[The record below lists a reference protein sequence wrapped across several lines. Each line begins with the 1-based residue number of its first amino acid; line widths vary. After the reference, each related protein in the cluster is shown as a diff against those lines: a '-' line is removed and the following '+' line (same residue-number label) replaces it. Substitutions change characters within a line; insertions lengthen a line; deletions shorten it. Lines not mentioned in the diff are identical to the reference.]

1 MTKHEWIKNEIA
13 AWRSEGI
20 INNVLAETLISRYK
34 TEASK
39 ISWGAIIVGAF
50 GALMIG
56 LGIIALFAAN
66 WDSLNRP
73 ARAAVA
79 VTPLIVCGLIGI
91 IASFKNVKAMAFWEP
106 LGILWCVSTVAAACL
121 VAQTY
126 QVGGSVPGLVLLVAL
141 LTLPIAWLTKS
152 VAIMM
157 FWPLFAI
164 IWAAASEDIEGE
176 SWSLL
181 VKSFALMAF
190 SLPAFIAFLR
200 RKPCR
205 AALVAGLIVTG
216 LLFSLGAAIMTLTV
230 MPYRYKFWAYPEVSV
245 MVFWGF
251 SAIVLGLGAKFKLP
265 TWPMIATIVISG
277 AAMTTVSQ
285 GIWIFGLSVLIAV
298 SIAWYGI
305 GRIKLSY
312 MNIGAALF
320 LWLLLAKFFE
330 SEISFTTKGIVLICS
345 GVALTLLNV
354 AMTQFK
360 KRRVK

>member
-1 MTKHEWIKNEIA
+1 MTKKEWMKNEILT
-13 AWRSEGI
+13 WQSEGI
-20 INNVLAETLISRYK
+20 INKVLAETLIGRYK

-73 ARAAVA
+73 VRAAVA

-91 IASFKNVKAMAFWEP
+91 IASFKNVKAMTFWEP

-141 LTLPIAWLTKS
+141 LTLPIVWLTKS

-164 IWAAASEDIEGE
+164 IWAVASEDFEGE

-181 VKSFALMAF
+181 VKSFALMAL

-205 AALVAGLIVTG
+205 AALVAGLTVTG
-216 LLFSLGAAIMTLTV
+216 LLYSLGAAIMTSTV
-230 MPYRYKFWAYPEVSV
+230 VPFRFWKYPEASV
-245 MVFWGF
+245 MIFWVL

-285 GIWIFGLSVLIAV
+285 EIWIFGLSILIAV

-305 GRIKLSY
+305 WRIKLSY
-312 MNIGAALF
+312 MNIGVALF

-330 SEISFTTKGIVLICS
+330 SKISFTIKGIVLICS

>member
-1 MTKHEWIKNEIA
+1 MTKQEWIKNEILT
-13 AWRSEGI
+13 WQSEGI
-20 INNVLAETLISRYK
+20 INNVLAETLIGRYK
-34 TEASK
+34 TEAPK
-39 ISWGAIIVGAF
+39 VSWGAIIVGAF

-106 LGILWCVSTVAAACL
+106 LGILWCVSTVAAVCL

-164 IWAAASEDIEGE
+164 IWAAASEDFEGK

-181 VKSFALMAF
+181 VKSFALMVL

-200 RKPCR
+200 RKPYR

-216 LLFSLGAAIMTLTV
+216 LLYSLGAAIMTLTV
-230 MPYRYKFWAYPEVSV
+230 IPYTSCVDPEVSV
-245 MVFWGF
+245 MVFWVL

-277 AAMTTVSQ
+277 AAMTTVSLE
-285 GIWIFGLSVLIAV
+285 IWIFGLSILIAV

-305 GRIKLSY
+305 WRVKLSY

-330 SEISFTTKGIVLICS
+330 SKISFTIKGIVLICS

>member
-1 MTKHEWIKNEIA
+1 MTKQEWIKNEIA
-13 AWRSEGI
+13 AWQSEGI
-20 INNVLAETLISRYK
+20 INNVLAETLIGRYK

-79 VTPLIVCGLIGI
+79 VTPLIVCALIGI

-141 LTLPIAWLTKS
+141 LTLPIVWLTKS

-164 IWAAASEDIEGE
+164 IWAAASEDFEGK

-181 VKSFALMAF
+181 VKSFALMAL

-216 LLFSLGAAIMTLTV
+216 LLYSLGAAIMTLTV
-230 MPYRYKFWAYPEVSV
+230 VPFRFWKCPEVSV
-245 MVFWGF
+245 MIFWVL

-265 TWPMIATIVISG
+265 TWPMIATIMISG

-285 GIWIFGLSVLIAV
+285 EIWIFGLSILIAV

-305 GRIKLSY
+305 WRVKLSY

-330 SEISFTTKGIVLICS
+330 SKISFTTKGIVLICS

>member
-1 MTKHEWIKNEIA
+1 MTKYEWIKNEILT
-13 AWRSEGI
+13 WQSEGI
-20 INNVLAETLISRYK
+20 INKVLAETLIGRYK
-34 TEASK
+34 TETPK

-141 LTLPIAWLTKS
+141 LTLPIVWLTKS

-164 IWAAASEDIEGE
+164 VWAAASEDVKGE

-181 VKSFALMAF
+181 VKSFALMAL
-190 SLPAFIAFLR
+190 SLPAFIVFLR

-205 AALVAGLIVTG
+205 AALVVGLLVTG
-216 LLFSLGAAIMTLTV
+216 LLYSLGAAIMTLTV
-230 MPYRYKFWAYPEVSV
+230 MPYRSWAYPEVLV
-245 MVFWGF
+245 MVFWVL

-265 TWPMIATIVISG
+265 TWPMISTIVISG

-285 GIWIFGLSVLIAV
+285 EIWIFGLSVLIAV

-305 GRIKLSY
+305 WRVKLSY

-330 SEISFTTKGIVLICS
+330 SKISFTIKGIVLICS

>member
-1 MTKHEWIKNEIA
+1 MTKQEWIKNEIA
-13 AWRSEGI
+13 AWQFEGI
-20 INNVLAETLISRYK
+20 INNVLAETLIGRYK

-39 ISWGAIIVGAF
+39 ISWGAIIIGAF

-73 ARAAVA
+73 VRAAVA

-164 IWAAASEDIEGE
+164 IWAVASEDFEGE

-181 VKSFALMAF
+181 VKSFALMAL

-216 LLFSLGAAIMTLTV
+216 LLYSLGAAIMTLNV
-230 MPYRYKFWAYPEVSV
+230 VPFRFWKDSEVSV
-245 MVFWGF
+245 MIFWAL

-285 GIWIFGLSVLIAV
+285 EIWIFGLSVLIAV

-305 GRIKLSY
+305 WRIKLSY

-320 LWLLLAKFFE
+320 LWLLVAKFFE
-330 SEISFTTKGIVLICS
+330 SKISFTIKGVVLICS

>member
-1 MTKHEWIKNEIA
+1 MAKQEWIKNEILT
-13 AWRSEGI
+13 WQSEGI
-20 INNVLAETLISRYK
+20 INNVLAETLIGRYK
-34 TEASK
+34 TEAPK
-39 ISWGAIIVGAF
+39 VSWGAIIVGTF

-66 WDSLNRP
+66 WDSLNRQ

-79 VTPLIVCGLIGI
+79 VTPLIVCALIGI

-141 LTLPIAWLTKS
+141 LTLPIAWFTKS

-164 IWAAASEDIEGE
+164 IWAVASEDFEGE

-181 VKSFALMAF
+181 VKSFALMAL

-205 AALVAGLIVTG
+205 AALVSGLIVTG
-216 LLFSLGAAIMTLTV
+216 LLYSLGAAIMTLTI
-230 MPYRYKFWAYPEVSV
+230 MPYRSWAYPEVSV
-245 MVFWGF
+245 MVFWVL

-285 GIWIFGLSVLIAV
+285 EIWIFGLSVLIAV

-330 SEISFTTKGIVLICS
+330 SEISFTIKGIVLICS

>member
-1 MTKHEWIKNEIA
+1 MTKQEWIKNEILT
-13 AWRSEGI
+13 WQSEGI
-20 INNVLAETLISRYK
+20 INNVLAETLIGRYK
-34 TEASK
+34 TEAPK
-39 ISWGAIIVGAF
+39 VSWGAIIVGSF

-106 LGILWCVSTVAAACL
+106 LGILWCVSTVAAVCL

-164 IWAAASEDIEGE
+164 IWAAASEDFEGE

-181 VKSFALMAF
+181 VKSFALMAL
-190 SLPAFIAFLR
+190 SLPAFIAFLQ

-216 LLFSLGAAIMTLTV
+216 LLYSLGAAIMTLTV
-230 MPYRYKFWAYPEVSV
+230 IPYTSCVDPEVSV
-245 MVFWGF
+245 MVFWVL

-285 GIWIFGLSVLIAV
+285 EIWISGLSVLIAV

-305 GRIKLSY
+305 WRIKLSY

-330 SEISFTTKGIVLICS
+330 SKISFTIKGIVLICS

>member
-1 MTKHEWIKNEIA
+1 MTKQEWIKNEILT
-13 AWRSEGI
+13 WQSEGI
-20 INNVLAETLISRYK
+20 INNVLAETLIGRYK
-34 TEASK
+34 PEAPKVSL
-39 ISWGAIIVGAF
+39 GAIIVGAI

-66 WDSLNRP
+66 WDSLNRS

-79 VTPLIVCGLIGI
+79 VTPLIVCALIGI

-106 LGILWCVSTVAAACL
+106 LGILWCVSTVAAVCL

-164 IWAAASEDIEGE
+164 IWAAASEDFEGK

-181 VKSFALMAF
+181 VKSFALMVL

-200 RKPCR
+200 RKPYR

-216 LLFSLGAAIMTLTV
+216 LLYSLGAAIMTLTV
-230 MPYRYKFWAYPEVSV
+230 IPYTSCVDPEVSV
-245 MVFWGF
+245 MVFWVL

-285 GIWIFGLSVLIAV
+285 EIWIFGLSVLIAV

-305 GRIKLSY
+305 WRVKLSY

-330 SEISFTTKGIVLICS
+330 SKISFTIKGIVLICS

>member
-1 MTKHEWIKNEIA
+1 
-13 AWRSEGI
+13 
-20 INNVLAETLISRYK
+20 
-34 TEASK
+34 
-39 ISWGAIIVGAF
+39 
-50 GALMIG
+50 
-56 LGIIALFAAN
+56 
-66 WDSLNRP
+66 
-73 ARAAVA
+73 
-79 VTPLIVCGLIGI
+79 
-91 IASFKNVKAMAFWEP
+91 
-106 LGILWCVSTVAAACL
+106 
-121 VAQTY
+121 
-126 QVGGSVPGLVLLVAL
+126 
-141 LTLPIAWLTKS
+141 
-152 VAIMM
+152 MM

-164 IWAAASEDIEGE
+164 IWAVASEDFEGE

-181 VKSFALMAF
+181 VKSFALMVL

-216 LLFSLGAAIMTLTV
+216 LLYSLGAAIMTLTV
-230 MPYRYKFWAYPEVSV
+230 VPFRCWRHPEASV
-245 MVFWGF
+245 MIFWVL

-285 GIWIFGLSVLIAV
+285 EIWIFGLSVLIAV

-305 GRIKLSY
+305 WRVKLSY

-330 SEISFTTKGIVLICS
+330 SKISFTIKGIVLICS

>member
-1 MTKHEWIKNEIA
+1 MTKQEWIKNEIA
-13 AWRSEGI
+13 SWQSEGI
-20 INNVLAETLISRYK
+20 INNALAETLIGRYK
-34 TEASK
+34 TEAPK
-39 ISWGAIIVGAF
+39 VSWGAIIVGAF

-79 VTPLIVCGLIGI
+79 VTPLIVCALIGI

-106 LGILWCVSTVAAACL
+106 LGILWCVSTVAAVCL

-164 IWAAASEDIEGE
+164 IWAAASENFEGK

-181 VKSFALMAF
+181 VKSFALMAL

-205 AALVAGLIVTG
+205 AALVTGLIVTG
-216 LLFSLGAAIMTLTV
+216 LLYSLGAAIMTSTV
-230 MPYRYKFWAYPEVSV
+230 VPFMFWKYPEAPV
-245 MVFWGF
+245 MIFWVL

-265 TWPMIATIVISG
+265 TWPMIAIIVISG
-277 AAMTTVSQ
+277 AAITTVSQ
-285 GIWIFGLSVLIAV
+285 EIWIFGLSVLIAV

-305 GRIKLSY
+305 WRVKLLY

-330 SEISFTTKGIVLICS
+330 SKISFTIKGVVLICS

-354 AMTQFK
+354 AMTKFK

>member
-1 MTKHEWIKNEIA
+1 MTKQEWIKNEILT
-13 AWRSEGI
+13 WQSEGI
-20 INNVLAETLISRYK
+20 INKVLAETLIGRYK
-34 TEASK
+34 TEVSK
-39 ISWGAIIVGAF
+39 VSWGAIIVGAF

-73 ARAAVA
+73 ARAVVA
-79 VTPLIVCGLIGI
+79 VTPLIVCALIGI

-157 FWPLFAI
+157 SWPLFAI
-164 IWAAASEDIEGE
+164 IWAAASEDFEGK

-181 VKSFALMAF
+181 VKSFALMVL

-200 RKPCR
+200 RKPYR

-216 LLFSLGAAIMTLTV
+216 LLYSLGAAIMTLKV
-230 MPYRYKFWAYPEVSV
+230 VPFRFWKYPEASV
-245 MVFWGF
+245 MIFWGL

-277 AAMTTVSQ
+277 AATTTVSQ
-285 GIWIFGLSVLIAV
+285 EIWIFGLSVLIAV

-305 GRIKLSY
+305 WRVKLSY

-330 SEISFTTKGIVLICS
+330 SKISFTIKGIVLICS

>member
-1 MTKHEWIKNEIA
+1 MTKYEWIKNEIA
-13 AWRSEGI
+13 SWRSEGI
-20 INNVLAETLISRYK
+20 INNILAETLIGRYK
-34 TEASK
+34 TVAPK
-39 ISWGAIIVGAF
+39 VSWGAIIVGSF

-106 LGILWCVSTVAAACL
+106 LGILWCVSTVAAVCL

-164 IWAAASEDIEGE
+164 IWAAASEDFEGK

-181 VKSFALMAF
+181 VKSFALMVL

-200 RKPCR
+200 RKPYR

-216 LLFSLGAAIMTLTV
+216 LLYSLGAAIMTLTV
-230 MPYRYKFWAYPEVSV
+230 IPYTSCVDPEVSV
-245 MVFWGF
+245 MVFWVL

-277 AAMTTVSQ
+277 AAMTTVSLE
-285 GIWIFGLSVLIAV
+285 IWIFGLSILIAV

-305 GRIKLSY
+305 WRVKLSY

-330 SEISFTTKGIVLICS
+330 SKISFTIKGIVLICS

>member
-1 MTKHEWIKNEIA
+1 MTKQEWIKNEILT
-13 AWRSEGI
+13 WQSEGI
-20 INNVLAETLISRYK
+20 INKVLAEILIGRYK

-39 ISWGAIIVGAF
+39 ISWGAMIVGAF

-164 IWAAASEDIEGE
+164 IWAVASEDFEGE
-176 SWSLL
+176 SWSLF
-181 VKSFALMAF
+181 VKSFALMAL

-216 LLFSLGAAIMTLTV
+216 LLYSLGAAIMTLTV
-230 MPYRYKFWAYPEVSV
+230 MPYGYWAYPEVSV
-245 MVFWGF
+245 MVFWVL

-277 AAMTTVSQ
+277 AAMITVSQ
-285 GIWIFGLSVLIAV
+285 EIWIFGLSVLIAV

-330 SEISFTTKGIVLICS
+330 SKISFTIKGVVLICS

>member
-1 MTKHEWIKNEIA
+1 MTKYEWIKNEIA
-13 AWRSEGI
+13 AWQSEGI
-20 INNVLAETLISRYK
+20 INNVLAETLIGRYK
-34 TEASK
+34 AVAPK

-73 ARAAVA
+73 ARAVVA
-79 VTPLIVCGLIGI
+79 VTPLIVCALIGI

-164 IWAAASEDIEGE
+164 IWAVASEDFEGE

-181 VKSFALMAF
+181 VKSFALMAL

-216 LLFSLGAAIMTLTV
+216 LLYSLGAAIMTLNV
-230 MPYRYKFWAYPEVSV
+230 VPFRFWKDSEVSV
-245 MVFWGF
+245 MIFWAL

-285 GIWIFGLSVLIAV
+285 EIWIFGLSVLIAV

-305 GRIKLSY
+305 WRVKLSY

-330 SEISFTTKGIVLICS
+330 SKISFTIKGIVLICS

>member
-1 MTKHEWIKNEIA
+1 MTKYEWIRNEIA
-13 AWRSEGI
+13 SWQSEGI
-20 INNVLAETLISRYK
+20 INNVLAEILIGRYK
-34 TEASK
+34 TVAPK
-39 ISWGAIIVGAF
+39 VSWGAIIVGSF

-79 VTPLIVCGLIGI
+79 VTPLIVCALIGI

-106 LGILWCVSTVAAACL
+106 LGILWCVSTVAAVCL

-164 IWAAASEDIEGE
+164 IWAAASEDFEGK

-181 VKSFALMAF
+181 VKSFALMAL

-200 RKPCR
+200 RKPYR

-216 LLFSLGAAIMTLTV
+216 LLYSLGAAIMTLIV
-230 MPYRYKFWAYPEVSV
+230 VPFRFWKDPEVSV
-245 MVFWGF
+245 MIFWVL

-285 GIWIFGLSVLIAV
+285 EIWIFGLSVLIAV

-305 GRIKLSY
+305 WRVKLSY

-330 SEISFTTKGIVLICS
+330 SKISFTIKGIVLICS

>member
-1 MTKHEWIKNEIA
+1 MTKQEWLKNEILT
-13 AWRSEGI
+13 WQSEGI
-20 INNVLAETLISRYK
+20 INKVLAETLIGRYK
-34 TEASK
+34 TEAAK

-91 IASFKNVKAMAFWEP
+91 IASFKNVKAMAFWEH

-141 LTLPIAWLTKS
+141 LMLPIAWLTKS

-164 IWAAASEDIEGE
+164 IWAAASEDFEGE

-181 VKSFALMAF
+181 VKSFALMAL

-216 LLFSLGAAIMTLTV
+216 LLYSLGAAIMTLTV
-230 MPYRYKFWAYPEVSV
+230 MPYKSWAYPEVSV
-245 MVFWGF
+245 MVFWVL

-285 GIWIFGLSVLIAV
+285 EIWIFGLSVLIAV

-305 GRIKLSY
+305 WRVKLSY

-330 SEISFTTKGIVLICS
+330 SKISFTIKGIVLICS

>member
-1 MTKHEWIKNEIA
+1 MTKQEWIKNEILT
-13 AWRSEGI
+13 WQSEGI
-20 INNVLAETLISRYK
+20 INKVLAETLIGRYK

-106 LGILWCVSTVAAACL
+106 LGILWCVSTVAAVCL

-164 IWAAASEDIEGE
+164 IWAAASEDFEGK

-181 VKSFALMAF
+181 VKSFALMVL

-200 RKPCR
+200 RKPYR

-216 LLFSLGAAIMTLTV
+216 LLYSLGAAIMTLTV
-230 MPYRYKFWAYPEVSV
+230 IPYTSCVDPEVSV
-245 MVFWGF
+245 MVFWVL

-285 GIWIFGLSVLIAV
+285 EIWIFGLSVLIAV

-305 GRIKLSY
+305 WRVKLSY

-330 SEISFTTKGIVLICS
+330 SKISFTIKGIVLICS

>member
-1 MTKHEWIKNEIA
+1 MTKQEWIKNEILT
-13 AWRSEGI
+13 WQSEGI
-20 INNVLAETLISRYK
+20 INKVLAETLIGRYK

-106 LGILWCVSTVAAACL
+106 LGILWCVSTVAAVCL

-164 IWAAASEDIEGE
+164 IWAAASEDFEGK

-181 VKSFALMAF
+181 VKSFALMVL

-216 LLFSLGAAIMTLTV
+216 LLYSLGAAIMTLTV
-230 MPYRYKFWAYPEVSV
+230 MPYTSWAYPEVSV
-245 MVFWGF
+245 MIFWVL

-277 AAMTTVSQ
+277 AAMTTVSLE
-285 GIWIFGLSVLIAV
+285 IWIFGLSILIAV

-305 GRIKLSY
+305 WRVKLSY

-330 SEISFTTKGIVLICS
+330 SKISFTIKGIVLICS